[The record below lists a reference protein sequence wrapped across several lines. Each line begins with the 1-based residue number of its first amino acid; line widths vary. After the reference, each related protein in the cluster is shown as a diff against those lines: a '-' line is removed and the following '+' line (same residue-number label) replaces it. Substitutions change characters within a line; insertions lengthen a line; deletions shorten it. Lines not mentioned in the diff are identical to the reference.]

1 MRLVPN
7 SIPAADADVVIVYR
21 DPSVAISPDPAGL
34 SFRHDAPVLPP
45 QGVGVFD
52 ICLIDRFAVPFICPA
67 IRMQASCFL
76 SIWPA
81 RPASIQNSENTSA
94 APIESNAEFLY
105 TIHHCMVA
113 YGDHFLAMLKSNQHA
128 S

>member
-21 DPSVAISPDPAGL
+21 DPSVAIAPDPAGL
-34 SFRHDAPVLPP
+34 CALHIAPVLPP
-45 QGVGVFD
+45 QAFGVFD
-52 ICLIDRFAVPFICPA
+52 ICLIDRFAVPFISLA

-76 SIWPA
+76 SIWNA
-81 RPASIQNSENTSA
+81 RPTSIQNSENTSA

-105 TIHHCMVA
+105 MIHLRMVT
-113 YGDHFLAMLKSNQHA
+113 YDSHIQTMLKSNQHA